1 MERII
6 SFSELEKLIYTAQL
20 PNGMQT
26 RIIAIDGC
34 GGAGKSTLAQML
46 SSHLMDCP
54 IIHTDDFASWDNP
67 LSWYTRMIEQVLNPL
82 SENKVSEYQKY
93 DWSRRTLTDWIRV
106 EPSKAVIIEGVS
118 SSRHEFRCF
127 LTFSIF
133 VRTNRDLR
141 LKRGLERDGE
151 SALGLWTQWMKQED
165 EYVQRDEP
173 EKFVDL
179 VVDGERSHLKSKQVL
194 ILD

>member
-6 SFSELEKLIYTAQL
+6 SFSEIEKLIHIAQ
-20 PNGMQT
+20 PPGGMQT

-34 GGAGKSTLAQML
+34 RGAGKSTLAHML
-46 SSHLMDCP
+46 SSQLMDCP

-67 LSWYTRMIEQVLNPL
+67 LSWYSRMIEQVLNPL

-93 DWSRRTLTDWIRV
+93 DWAKRTLTDWIRV
-106 EPSKAVIIEGVS
+106 EPSEVLIIEGVS
-118 SSRHEFRCF
+118 FSRQEFRRF

-133 VRTNRDLR
+133 VRTKRDLR

-151 SALGLWTQWMKQED
+151 SALDLWTQWMKQED

-173 EKFVDL
+173 EKFVNL
-179 VVDGERSHLKSKQVL
+179 VLDGERSDLKSGQAL
-194 ILD
+194 ILN